1 MDPITIITIIAS
13 CIAIVETILSY
24 SPEGYPKSIFQCIV
38 FIIEKIRKIKIRKIK
53 IKRIKF

>member
-1 MDPITIITIIAS
+1 MDPITIITIVAS

-24 SPEGYPKSIFQCIV
+24 SPEGYPKSIFQCFV
-38 FIIEKIRKIKIRKIK
+38 FIFEKIRKIKLKKVK